1 MHVVVA
7 TIKGK
12 AGQGA
17 ELEKAA
23 LALAEAVNKNEE
35 GCLQYIVCKGE
46 NPDEVVFVERYR
58 DDAALEAHR
67 KSDHFRTLGKAM
79 GAFMDGAPSILRM
92 KQVSPE

>member
-1 MHVVVA
+1 MHVIVA
-7 TIKGK
+7 TLK
-12 AGQGA
+12 AKEGQGA

-23 LALAEAVNKNEE
+23 LALAAEVNKNEE
-35 GCLQYIVCKGE
+35 GCLQYIVCRGDDA
-46 NPDEVVFVERYR
+46 DEVTFVERYK

-79 GAFMDGAPSILRM
+79 GAFMAGAPNITRM